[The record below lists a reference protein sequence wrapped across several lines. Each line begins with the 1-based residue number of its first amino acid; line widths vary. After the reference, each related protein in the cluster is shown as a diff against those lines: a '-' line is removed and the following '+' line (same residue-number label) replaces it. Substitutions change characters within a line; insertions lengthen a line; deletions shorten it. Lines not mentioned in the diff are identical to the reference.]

1 MNEKKP
7 SVFSRNVI
15 RVGTIGAFLPKRL
28 KLFLAASVSR
38 ANQIQCLVRR
48 AASANLAHFPVNF
61 V

>member
-28 KLFLAASVSR
+28 KLFWRQVSQEPIRFSASFDELHQR
-38 ANQIQCLVRR
+38 I
-48 AASANLAHFPVNF
+48 
-61 V
+61 